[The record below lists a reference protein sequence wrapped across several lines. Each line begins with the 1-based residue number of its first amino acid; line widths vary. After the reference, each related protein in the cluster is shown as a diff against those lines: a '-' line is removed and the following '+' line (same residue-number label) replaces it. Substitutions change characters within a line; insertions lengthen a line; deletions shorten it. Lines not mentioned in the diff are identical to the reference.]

1 VAGGRWP
8 VNDEEARFSGVPRDG
23 NWGERMAEVSHHEH
37 VTHGGAAV
45 GHVVPFKVLAGVW
58 LTLMAFTVITVAVA
72 GVDIGSFNLGVAMA
86 IATVKAS
93 LVVLYFMHMRYDRPM
108 NAIVFVA
115 ALLFVAIF
123 VSIALLDTRAYAP
136 DLIPGYAPG
145 LSR

>member
-1 VAGGRWP
+1 MPESSAHEMVAEGQ
-8 VNDEEARFSGVPRDG
+8 DA
-23 NWGERMAEVSHHEH
+23 H
-37 VTHGGAAV
+37 V
-45 GHVVPFKVLAGVW
+45 HVMPMKVLLAVW
-58 LTLMAFTVITVAVA
+58 VALLCLTVITVAVTK
-72 GVDIGSFNLGVAMA
+72 VDLGNFNLWIAMA

-145 LSR
+145 LSQ

>member
-1 VAGGRWP
+1 MTETTHTDATSAGHP
-8 VNDEEARFSGVPRDG
+8 
-23 NWGERMAEVSHHEH
+23 
-37 VTHGGAAV
+37 AV
-45 GHVVPFKVLAGVW
+45 GHVVPFKVLAAVW
-58 LTLMAFTVITVAVA
+58 LTLLVLTVITVAVA
-72 GVDIGSFNLGVAMA
+72 GVDIGSFNLGVAML

-123 VSIALLDTRAYAP
+123 VSLALLDTHAYAP

-145 LSR
+145 LSQ